1 VSAATEERLN
11 QFLARRGVTSRR
23 GADDLIA
30 AGRVTVNGAP
40 GVLGLHV
47 DPARDTV
54 AVDGQ
59 SVAAAPR
66 VPVTFVL
73 NKPAGVVTTKHDP
86 QHRPTVME
94 LVAPTPALVPV
105 GRLDADSRGLLL
117 LTTDGELAHRVSHPR
132 FALHKT
138 YRITVDGVA
147 SDQLLAGLVAGVHLE
162 DGFAKPVEVRRSA
175 HGGTIEVVM
184 AEGRRREVRRL
195 FEAVG
200 LTVVDLLRTRIGPI
214 SLSRLPEGAS
224 RRLTSREDLALRS
237 AVGLPAAP

>member
-1 VSAATEERLN
+1 VTATTVERLN
-11 QFLARRGVTSRR
+11 QYLARRGVASRR
-23 GADDLIA
+23 GADNLIA

-40 GVLGLHV
+40 GILGVHV
-47 DPARDTV
+47 DPTRDTV

-73 NKPAGVVTTKHDP
+73 NKPTGVVTTKHDP
-86 QHRPTVME
+86 QHRPTVMD

-132 FALHKT
+132 FALHKS
-138 YRITVDGVA
+138 YRVTVDGVA
-147 SDQLLAGLVAGVHLE
+147 SGHQLAVLAAGVQLE
-162 DGFAKPVEVRRSA
+162 DGFARPVQVQRGPRA
-175 HGGTIEVVM
+175 GTIDVVM

-200 LTVVDLLRTRIGPI
+200 LTVVDLLRTRIGPV
-214 SLSRLPEGAS
+214 SLSRLPEGTS
-224 RRLTSREDLALRS
+224 RRLTPREDLALRS
-237 AVGLPAAP
+237 AVGLPATP

>member
-1 VSAATEERLN
+1 VSAATAERLN
-11 QFLARRGVTSRR
+11 QYLARRGVASRR

-40 GVLGLHV
+40 GVLGVHI

-73 NKPAGVVTTKHDP
+73 NKPIGVVTTKRDP
-86 QHRPTVME
+86 QRRPTVMD

-138 YRITVDGVA
+138 YRVSVDGVA
-147 SDQLLAGLVAGVHLE
+147 SDQQLAGIAAGVQLE
-162 DGFAKPVEVRRSA
+162 DGFARPVEVRRSPR
-175 HGGTIEVVM
+175 GETIEVVM
-184 AEGRRREVRRL
+184 AEGKRREVRRL

-200 LTVVDLLRTRIGPI
+200 LTVIDLLRTRIGPI
-214 SLSRLPEGAS
+214 SMSRLQEGAS
-224 RRLTSREDLALRS
+224 RPLTPREDLALRS